1 VGVSRNRWPVFIVIV
16 LLGCLLA
23 ALCLTCVA
31 AGWFL
36 LRSGTVTP
44 VSGGVSSA
52 DDGVLRLFGGEP
64 RTLDPALVEDS
75 VSAEYVVEI
84 FSGLVSLD
92 SRLQV
97 VPDLAERWDVSPDG
111 KTYTFY
117 LRSGTRFHDGRA
129 VTAADVKYSLERAC
143 SPSTGSGVAAVY
155 LGDIVG
161 AKEML
166 AGQAADISGIQ
177 TEGDNVVRIQID
189 APKAYFLAKLT
200 YSTAFVVDR
209 NNLQSPDWLTQPNGT
224 GPFKLREHTE
234 QQIVLERNERYYR
247 DPPALQQVIFY
258 LSGGS
263 PMSMY
268 ENGELD
274 IVGVGTADVERVS
287 DPDNP
292 LHSELTIVPQLDVQ
306 YLGFDV
312 TRSPFDDVHVRQA
325 FNLAIDRQ
333 KVTEVVWKDMA
344 LPAEGILPPGMPGYT
359 RDKSLLDFDP
369 ARAQRLLAESRYVE
383 ADRLPPITLTTGGQS
398 GQASPTIEAIVAMLR
413 ENLGVAVSVE
423 QTEDVFPPTVPLSFA
438 ARARPQ
444 FFSMGWIA
452 DYPDPEDFLD
462 LLFYSKSGLNQT
474 GYANSRVDELLEEAR
489 IETDDQRRIGLY
501 KQAEELIVADA
512 PWLPLWHSVDY
523 MLTKPYVQGAVYAAA
538 IYPWLGAVHVD
549 R

>member
-1 VGVSRNRWPVFIVIV
+1 MGVSRNRWPIFVVIV
-16 LLGCLLA
+16 LFGCLLA

-36 LRSGTVTP
+36 SRSGTVTP
-44 VSGGVSSA
+44 VSGGAPSVDEGA
-52 DDGVLRLFGGEP
+52 LRLYGGEP

-84 FSGLVSLD
+84 FSGLVSLN
-92 SRLQV
+92 SSLQV
-97 VPDLAERWDVSPDG
+97 VPDLAERWDLSADG
-111 KTYTFY
+111 KTYTFH
-117 LRSGTRFHDGRA
+117 LRPGARFHDGHA

-143 SPSTGSGVAAVY
+143 NPATGSGVAAVY

-166 AGQAADISGIQ
+166 AGEAVEISGIQ
-177 TEGDNVVRIQID
+177 TEGGDVVRIQID

-209 NNLQSPDWLTQPNGT
+209 ENVRSPDWLAQPNGT
-224 GPFKLREHTE
+224 GPFKLREHTK

-247 DPPALQQVIFY
+247 DVPALQQVVFS

-274 IVGVGTADVERVS
+274 IVGVGTADIERVS

-292 LHSELTIVPQLDVQ
+292 LHIELTIVPQLDVQ

-312 TRSPFDDVHVRQA
+312 TRPPFDDARVRQA
-325 FNLAIDRQ
+325 FSLAIDRQ
-333 KVTEVVWKDMA
+333 KITEVVWKGMA
-344 LPAEGILPPGMPGYT
+344 VPAEGILPPGMPDYT
-359 RDKSLLDFDP
+359 RDTSLLDFDP
-369 ARAQRLLAESRYVE
+369 ARAQRLLADSRYKE
-383 ADRLPPITLTTGGQS
+383 AGQLPPITLTTGGQS
-398 GQASPTIEAIVAMLR
+398 GQASPTVEAIVAMLR
-413 ENLGVAVSVE
+413 DNLGVEVSVE
-423 QTEDVFPPTVPLSFA
+423 QTEDVFA
-438 ARARPQ
+438 ARPQ
-444 FFSMGWIA
+444 LFLMGWIA

-462 LLFYSKSGLNQT
+462 LLFHSRSGLNRS
-474 GYANSRVDELLEEAR
+474 GYANSRVDELLEAAR
-489 IETDDQRRIGLY
+489 LEMDEQRRMSLY

-512 PWLPLWHSVDY
+512 AWVPLWHSVDY
-523 MLTKPYVQGAVYAAA
+523 TLTKPYVKGAVYAPA
-538 IYPWLGAVHVD
+538 IYPWLSAVHVD
-549 R
+549 S

>member
-1 VGVSRNRWPVFIVIV
+1 MSPRRWPVLLIVV

-23 ALCLTCVA
+23 AVCLTCAA

-36 LRSGTVTP
+36 SRSGSMEP
-44 VSGGVSSA
+44 VSGGVQSA
-52 DDGVLRLFGGEP
+52 GDGVLRLFGGEP

-92 SRLQV
+92 AQLQV
-97 VPDLAERWDVSPDG
+97 VPDLAERWDLSADG

-117 LRSGTRFHDGRA
+117 LRPGLRFHDGRA

-143 SPSTGSGVAAVY
+143 SPATGSRVAEVY

-166 AGQAADISGIQ
+166 AGEADEISGIR
-177 TEGDNVVRIQID
+177 TEGKEIVRIEID

-200 YSTAFVVDR
+200 YSTAFVLDR
-209 NNLQSPDWLTQPNGT
+209 NNVESSSWPARPNGT
-224 GPFKLREHTE
+224 GPFKLRELSE
-234 QQIVLERNERYYR
+234 QQVVLERNAQYYR
-247 DPPALQQVIFY
+247 EPPALQQVIFY

-263 PMSMY
+263 AINMY

-274 IVGVGTADVERVS
+274 IVAVGTADVERVS

-312 TRSPFDDVHVRQA
+312 TRPPFDDVHVRQA
-325 FNLAIDRQ
+325 FSLAIDRQ
-333 KVTEVVWKDMA
+333 KITQVVWKGMA
-344 LPAEGILPPGMPGYT
+344 VPAEGVLPPGMPDYT
-359 RDKSLLDFDP
+359 RAKSLLDFDP
-369 ARAQRLLAESRYVE
+369 ARAQRLLAESRY
-383 ADRLPPITLTTGGQS
+383 AAAGALPAITLTTS
-398 GQASPTIEAIVAMLR
+398 GDSGEASPTVEALVAMLR
-413 ENLGVAVSVE
+413 ENLGVEISVE
-423 QTEDVFPPTVPLSFA
+423 QTDDVFAVS
-438 ARARPQ
+438 PQ
-444 FFSMGWIA
+444 FFMMGWIA

-462 LLFYSKSGLNQT
+462 LLFHSRSALNQT
-474 GYANSRVDELLEEAR
+474 GYANPQVDKLLEEAR
-489 IETDDQRRIGLY
+489 IETDEQQRLALY
-501 KQAEELIVADA
+501 RQAEELIVGGA

-523 MLTKPYVQGAVYAAA
+523 VLTKPYVLGAEYAPA
-538 IYPWLGAVHVD
+538 IYPWLSAVRIND
-549 R
+549 